1 MKKDTPKVNPIKFT
15 EEDYFRLLQTVVM
28 ANTFIGSL
36 SVGYQGEERLEKITK
51 IAENMFVLNRLMESA
66 ESNGE
71 DWGDEMLLDSL
82 YTDSEVLVTK
92 YKHLLS
98 EAQLE
103 SINNSIKNF
112 AESADKASKEAYEE
126 KVAQAEVIDFEKAK
140 KNKKRGK

>member
-28 ANTFIGSL
+28 TNTFIGSL
-36 SVGYQGEERLEKITK
+36 SAGFQGEERLEKITK

-66 ESNGE
+66 DSNGE
-71 DWGDEMLLDSL
+71 DWGDELLLNSL

-98 EAQLE
+98 EDQLK
-103 SINNSIKNF
+103 SIDQSIKNF
-112 AESADKASKEAYEE
+112 AEEAEKARQEAYEN
-126 KVAQAEVIDFEKAK
+126 KVEQAKVIDLKEAK
-140 KNKKRGK
+140 KKRGK

>member
-28 ANTFIGSL
+28 TNTFIGSL
-36 SVGYQGEERLEKITK
+36 SAGFQGKERLEKITK

-82 YTDSEVLVTK
+82 YTESEVLVTK

-98 EAQLE
+98 EDQLE

-112 AESADKASKEAYEE
+112 AESAEKARKEAYEE

-140 KNKKRGK
+140 KKRGK